1 MEGLFEIIF
10 QNDGTIFKVAQYIL
24 LTGGF
29 LFALGFG
36 LFVLLGIFSIF
47 TDAKDEGVFTDAKD
61 EGVETG
67 IDEKMMGYGLA
78 LIFIPLVLCIIASIL
93 FIIYK
98 IFTSATVLSWL
109 LYPFIWLYNVLTN
122 IPIIYYFLTAIVIL
136 LIAILFK
143 LSGRRE

>member
-10 QNDGTIFKVAQYIL
+10 QNDGIIFKVAQYIL
-24 LTGGF
+24 LTGVF

-47 TDAKDEGVFTDAKD
+47 TDEKDEGDKSF
-61 EGVETG
+61 EG
-67 IDEKMMGYGLA
+67 IQWKMMGYGFA
-78 LIFIPLVLCIIASIL
+78 LFGIVFAIFTIVSIL
-93 FIIYK
+93 FMIYK
-98 IFTSATVLSWL
+98 IFTSAAVLSWL
-109 LYPFIWLYNVLTN
+109 FYPFIWLYNVLTN